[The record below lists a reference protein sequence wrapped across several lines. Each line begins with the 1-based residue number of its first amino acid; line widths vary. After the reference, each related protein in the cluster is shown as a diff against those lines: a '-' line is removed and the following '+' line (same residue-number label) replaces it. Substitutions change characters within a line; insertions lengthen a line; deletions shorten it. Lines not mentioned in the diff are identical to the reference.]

1 MEPNQVDPFAFAVL
15 RNLKQIDD
23 TEETRLPRQ
32 LRGDIRKT
40 DRLDRV
46 NLDLAFFHW
55 VSAADSDARA
65 HPYSD
70 AAGDLSPANTLAKTL
85 GEHHEKSLH
94 PMGSLAPYSS
104 GSTFTIEAP

>member
-1 MEPNQVDPFAFAVL
+1 VESNQIDPFAFPML
-15 RNLKQIDD
+15 RNFEQIDD
-23 TEETRLPRQ
+23 AEETRLPRQ
-32 LRGDIRKT
+32 LRSDIRKT

-55 VSAADSDARA
+55 VLAADSDVRP

-94 PMGSLAPYSS
+94 PMGALAPYSS